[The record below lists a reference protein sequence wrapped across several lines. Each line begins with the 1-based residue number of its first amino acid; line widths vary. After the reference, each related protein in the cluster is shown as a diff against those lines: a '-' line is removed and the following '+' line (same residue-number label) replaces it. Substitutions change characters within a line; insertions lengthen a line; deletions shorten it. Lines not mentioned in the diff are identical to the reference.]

1 MLPATASITRNKELN
16 SKFGTWQIPW
26 GSINRFQRQTGAID
40 LKYNDA
46 TNTYC
51 ICHFLVGK
59 FTLIK
64 AIIKKHKT
72 KIRKQW

>member
-1 MLPATASITRNKELN
+1 LLKTSPLLSTASITRNKELN

-46 TNTYC
+46 AATPIAYATS
-51 ICHFLVGK
+51 LWK

-64 AIIKKHKT
+64 AIIKT
-72 KIRKQW
+72 QN